1 MTIRRSVALLLTAV
15 LAAACQSAAEPEPAP
30 AVLMHA
36 DPGTMIRLR
45 STLAKAVGRSQV
57 ELGPGDPTQSSVLS
71 VLPVPP
77 GPLEDR
83 SLAKPTLF
91 RLEILGG
98 VCALVREDTGARIP
112 LKGVDCRAV
121 AP

>member
-1 MTIRRSVALLLTAV
+1 MLGLAALLAG
-15 LAAACQSAAEPEPAP
+15 ACQTASAAVP

-36 DPGTMIRLR
+36 DQVSMDRLK

-57 ELGPGDPTQSSVLS
+57 ELGPGDLTQTSVVS

-77 GPLEDR
+77 GRLEDR

-91 RLEILGG
+91 RLEIEGG
-98 VCALVREDTGARIP
+98 ACALVREDTGARIP
-112 LKGVDCRAV
+112 LAGVECRAV